1 MESFRYSGCILRKEY
16 IPSFTSLIVDGQ
28 LPAWNPFVEL
38 NKVNEEDALK
48 ELVLDIEA
56 ALERYP
62 ESYKVQSCKYLSKL

>member
-1 MESFRYSGCILRKEY
+1 MIAFYRVKVWNPSDTQIESFTKSIIL
-16 IPSFTSLIVDGQ
+16 PFTSLIVDGQ

-38 NKVNEEDALK
+38 NKANEEDALK

-62 ESYKVQSCKYLSKL
+62 ESYKV